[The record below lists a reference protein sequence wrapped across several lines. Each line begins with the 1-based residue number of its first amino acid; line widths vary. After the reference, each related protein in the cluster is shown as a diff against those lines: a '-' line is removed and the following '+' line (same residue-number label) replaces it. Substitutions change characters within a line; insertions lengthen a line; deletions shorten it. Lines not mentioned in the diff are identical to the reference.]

1 MLIPVLWKCPD
12 CQNINREN
20 PSDSEKSTL
29 RYLYGIDQQCRRC
42 QKFFTIQYKFRPAA
56 YVGKIINLED

>member
-1 MLIPVLWKCPD
+1 MLVPVLWKCPD

-29 RYLYGIDQQCRRC
+29 RYLYAISYLCKRC
-42 QKFFTIQYKFRPAA
+42 QKCFDIQFKFRPAA
-56 YVGKIINLED
+56 YVGKIIPREE